1 MYVSPDFI
9 PPEQREQAGNPKP
22 TPVLVISEYTTLDY
36 VKDAVTAVFL
46 MGTIFVMI
54 WIAFA
59 MDVITTG
66 M

>member
-1 MYVSPDFI
+1 MYTSPGFI
-9 PPEQREQAGNPKP
+9 PPEQREQARNSKP
-22 TPVLVISEYTTLDY
+22 TPVLVISEYTTLEY
-36 VKDAVTAVFL
+36 IKDAVTAVFL

>member
-1 MYVSPDFI
+1 MWV
-9 PPEQREQAGNPKP
+9 
-22 TPVLVISEYTTLDY
+22 VMSEYGKKEKILDAIACT
-36 VKDAVTAVFL
+36 VFSAV
-46 MGTIFVMI
+46 GFVMI

>member
-1 MYVSPDFI
+1 MYVSQDFI
-9 PPEQREQAGNPKP
+9 PPEQREQARNSNSRPD
-22 TPVLVISEYTTLDY
+22 VTTYQYSKLDY
-36 VKDAVTAVFL
+36 AKDAAAALLL

-54 WIAFA
+54 WVAFA

>member
-9 PPEQREQAGNPKP
+9 PPEQREQTGNPKP
-22 TPVLVISEYTTLDY
+22 TPVLVISEYTTLEY

>member
-1 MYVSPDFI
+1 MYVSPGFI
-9 PPEQREQAGNPKP
+9 PPEQREQVRIQKP
-22 TPVLVISEYTTLDY
+22 QPTLVVSEYTTLDY
-36 VKDAVTAVFL
+36 VKDALAAVLL

-59 MDVITTG
+59 LDVITTG